1 MADGDDGEREVLTS
15 LPRTRPVRRSTKRGE
30 RGRSEPAKKTPGPS
44 GATAAPP
51 SRKPAAS
58 AAPPAAAKAKPKAR
72 PKPAAGAPP
81 KAKPKAKA
89 NAKASAAS
97 DPKPRVPPQRKVPP
111 AGYAAPTS
119 GDGDSAPGATEMLMT
134 AVQAASELAQ
144 IGLSV
149 GRQALKSALER
160 LPKP

>member
-15 LPRTRPVRRSTKRGE
+15 LPRSRPVRRSTKRGE
-30 RGRSEPAKKTPGPS
+30 RGRSEPAE
-44 GATAAPP
+44 
-51 SRKPAAS
+51 
-58 AAPPAAAKAKPKAR
+58 KAQPKVS
-72 PKPAAGAPP
+72 PKPAAAAPP
-81 KAKPKAKA
+81 KTKAKA
-89 NAKASAAS
+89 KATTAS
-97 DPKPRVPPQRKVPP
+97 EPKPRVPPRRKVPP

-149 GRQALKSALER
+149 GRQALQSALER